1 MNEPVPTSSRAHHP
15 RGGDGEFIRSP
26 DTATRD
32 AKACELRA
40 YGWTYDKIAKE
51 LGYVDRSHARQG
63 IERAMLAI
71 VQEPA
76 EELIKIHLER
86 LREMYRTAR
95 EIMVARHMLVQHGK
109 VVTWGAED
117 GHQVPVEDPMPRL
130 ADIDRMAK
138 VLEREAKLLGLD
150 APKQIEFITL
160 DAIQAEIR
168 RLEESMELR
177 ERFVHGV
184 ST

>member
-1 MNEPVPTSSRAHHP
+1 MNAAPTPDRAHPP
-15 RGGDGEFIRSP
+15 RGADGEFIRRP
-26 DTATRD
+26 DTAARD

-40 YGWTYDKIAKE
+40 YGWTYEKIANE
-51 LGYVDRSHARQG
+51 LGYTDRSHARQG

-76 EELIKIHLER
+76 EEMIKIHLER

-95 EIMVARHMLVQHGK
+95 EIMVARHMMVQHGK
-109 VVTWGAED
+109 VVTITTDTGE
-117 GHQVPVEDPMPRL
+117 HIPVEDPMPKL
-130 ADIDRMAK
+130 AAIDRMTR
-138 VLEREAKLLGLD
+138 VLEREAKLLGMD

-168 RLEESMELR
+168 RLEESMAVR
-177 ERFVHGV
+177 EKVQ
-184 ST
+184 SA